1 MASAD
6 PLADARA
13 STAAMYNSSLNYT
26 SADASKPNGDVLA
39 QSGNLAYVNLNMPK
53 PWDSSQ
59 KTPTLVMLDGQGNQ
73 LTTVANPGDLATLS
87 TDFGFD
93 TTALP
98 SLQSKLDSAGVPY
111 KLNGWPYGFI
121 STN

>member
-73 LTTVANPGDLATLS
+73 LTTVANPGEAR
-87 TDFGFD
+87 FGWC
-93 TTALP
+93 AI
-98 SLQSKLDSAGVPY
+98 QS
-111 KLNGWPYGFI
+111 
-121 STN
+121 